1 MGKLRIAKLKD
12 VRSIYFFSPA
22 SIPPPHGN
30 STLILKWGN
39 PDTPGLKTDPILPLA
54 SRVGISPK
62 ASLSK
67 LCIPLATMT
76 GWGMSM

>member
-12 VRSIYFFSPA
+12 VGNIYFFSPA
-22 SIPPPHGN
+22 SIPPPRSN

-39 PDTPGLKTDPILPLA
+39 PDTPGLKIEPILPLA
-54 SRVGISPK
+54 SRVGIGPK
-62 ASLSK
+62 VSLSK